1 VTTTTLSKQEREIN
15 KTRER
20 VAEMSR
26 ATYLATLDNGSDEW
40 LELRKR
46 GVGGSEVGTICGLN
60 KWESAYTLW
69 AKKTGRITEQVQMN
83 EPMEWG
89 NRLEP
94 VVIDKF
100 ADEHPELEIL
110 RNVGTWAHRDRL
122 WQIGNPDALY
132 VKDGK
137 LGVIEVKTASS
148 ENDWFDG
155 VPAYYATQV
164 QWYMDVFDV
173 EHAYVIVLFNGRNY
187 REYEL
192 TRTPLAQELNR
203 EFVEDFRN
211 QVASDFHPDFD
222 GSISTMDTVR
232 TLNPDIVDEGVELG
246 WLGVQYFP
254 AETKFKEAEAELNEV
269 KTRILDAMGS
279 AKIGLVEGHQTF
291 ARQRRGSNAPYL
303 VIKRGKK

>member
-1 VTTTTLSKQEREIN
+1 MTTTTLSKQEKEIN

-20 VAEMSR
+20 VANMSG

-40 LELRKR
+40 LELRKT
-46 GVGGSEVGTICGLN
+46 GIGGSEVGTICGLN

-69 AKKTGRITEQVQMN
+69 AKKTGRITERVEMN

-110 RNVGTWAHRDRL
+110 RNVGTWAHPDRH

-148 ENDWFDG
+148 ENDWADG
-155 VPAYYATQV
+155 VPPYYETQV

-192 TRTPLAQELNR
+192 ARTPLAQELNR
-203 EFVEDFRN
+203 ELVEQFRE
-211 QVASDFHPDFD
+211 QVAGDFHPDFD

-232 TLNPDIVDEGVELG
+232 TLNPDIVEEGVELG

-254 AETKFKEAEAELNEV
+254 AEIKFKAAEAELNEI
-269 KTRILDAMGS
+269 KTRVLDAMGS
-279 AKIGLVEGHQTF
+279 AKIGLVEGQQTF
-291 ARQRRGSNAPYL
+291 TRQRRGTNAPYL